1 MVQENQNYISFYP
14 GNTNGSQARLFIH
27 DRFSIEKDV
36 LPRYFNHSSFASL
49 RRQLNY
55 FNFTRI
61 GRGRQRGA
69 TYVNKSVFDL
79 DDILRL
85 KRRETGSPVIPDSGP
100 KLNKKKEHL
109 SEKLP
114 ILLDLTIDNTN
125 FTTYQGNEL
134 PVPYD
139 DLHACNILLAM
150 SCKARL

>member
-1 MVQENQNYISFYP
+1 MIQENQDCISFYP
-14 GNTNGSQARLFIH
+14 GNTNGSRARLFIH
-27 DRFSIEKDV
+27 DRFCIEKDV

-69 TYVNKSVFDL
+69 TYVNEAVFDL
-79 DDILRL
+79 DDVLRL
-85 KRRETGSPVIPDSGP
+85 KRRETGPVIPA
-100 KLNKKKEHL
+100 LKKKEEHQ

-114 ILLDLTIDNTN
+114 TLLDLTIDNTQ
-125 FTTYQGNEL
+125 FTSYHGRDLTL
-134 PVPYD
+134 PSD

-150 SCKARL
+150 SCKARF